1 MENPTEKLIENLLSV
16 YLNAKP
22 GEPLDLYA
30 QSLLDQLVG
39 PNSGENQKST
49 IKLFKQKLLDFENG
63 NRNSAE
69 YVKKVIVLTYYM
81 FDIHNMDGRF
91 FKYSSGVTNFYKQ
104 FQEEFFDFCKDNAVE
119 NWSNESLELIGGTIK
134 SMSKYRAFVLSF
146 DKFEELE
153 KRLNSKGK
161 YFDREVKERILDTA
175 ILEKTVQDK
184 NPGFNPLF
192 IREIAAIE
200 NYFLKYASCQLKKK
214 SVDGIWNDDVINL
227 VLQLRN
233 AKRISEKAPNNPALK
248 ELNEA
253 ADDFCKRNFSEER
266 IAELQ
271 SQLISFV
278 GRYSL
283 QKLDTPAEQA
293 EFEEAYK
300 MLYVYEL
307 VSGKQREITPYSNY
321 FDLFLFRNISNFR
334 NLSHATNINV
344 ERFALRAIQNT
355 IVKEVRKEL
364 NEGKDKLDPP
374 LIMRIE
380 RDFILHGGLA
390 GAIIDYDLID
400 VSPEIICTEM
410 HHKDFAGSVYH
421 EMDHFTK
428 AKKEEKEIVSSYDEY
443 KVYKSYYGMK
453 KDLSINAGNY
463 ENAYHEVN
471 AYCISALA
479 EIRLLRMFSV
489 GENDAEIQK
498 KIDAKIAEIKGYL
511 KSTIDNKLQYYDENT
526 RSWKSDTDVSVFDR
540 VYKKVANK
548 REAPIFDFEYH
559 DDGTPK
565 ELFEIIMDQQ
575 RELETGEL
583 DPKCGPEEPT
593 ERAKL
598 RFQIMM
604 ERAME
609 THQEK
614 MCYLMIRDFVKMQKD
629 EFRKDDLFK
638 IDLPSGKK
646 FTSFDFD
653 TLITNLLKDGKKEGF
668 QNALFLTRLQ
678 AMAERVKLKEDF
690 RESVF
695 SFYQDAFGLDGQ
707 NQDRKSGENHTD
719 PIPE

>member
-39 PNSGENQKST
+39 PNSGENQKSA

-146 DKFEELE
+146 GRFEELE

-184 NPGFNPLF
+184 NPSFNPFF

-253 ADDFCKRNFSEER
+253 ADDFCKRNFSQER

-307 VSGKQREITPYSNY
+307 VSGRQREITPYSNY

-380 RDFILHGGLA
+380 RDFMLHGGLA

-453 KDLSINAGNY
+453 NDLSINAGNY

-695 SFYQDAFGLDGQ
+695 FFFFEVFRLDGQ
-707 NQDRKSGENHTD
+707 NQDKKSGENHTD

>member
-146 DKFEELE
+146 GRFEELE

-184 NPGFNPLF
+184 NPRFNPLF

-374 LIMRIE
+374 LVMRIE

-479 EIRLLRMFSV
+479 EIRLLRMFPA

-583 DPKCGPEEPT
+583 DPKCGPEKST

-614 MCYLMIRDFVKMQKD
+614 MCYLMIRDFVKMHKE
-629 EFRKDDLFK
+629 EFKEDDLFK

-668 QNALFLTRLQ
+668 QKVLFLTRMQ
-678 AMAERVKLKEDF
+678 AMAKRVKLKEDF
-690 RESVF
+690 GESF
-695 SFYQDAFGLDGQ
+695 FTFYQDVFGLNSK
-707 NQDRKSGENHTD
+707 NQDNKNSEGHSN

>member
-39 PNSGENQKST
+39 PNSGENQKSA

-184 NPGFNPLF
+184 NPSFNPLF

-253 ADDFCKRNFSEER
+253 ADDFCKRNFSQER

-271 SQLISFV
+271 SQLISLV

-307 VSGKQREITPYSNY
+307 VSGRQREITPYSNY

-443 KVYKSYYGMK
+443 KVYKSYYGMRN
-453 KDLSINAGNY
+453 DLSINAGNY

-479 EIRLLRMFSV
+479 EIRLLRMFSA

-575 RELETGEL
+575 REQETGEL
-583 DPKCGPEEPT
+583 HPECGPEKST

-614 MCYLMIRDFVKMQKD
+614 MCYLMIRDFVKMHKE
-629 EFRKDDLFK
+629 EFKEDDLFK

-707 NQDRKSGENHTD
+707 NQDKKSGENHTD

>member
-39 PNSGENQKST
+39 PNSGENQKSA

-146 DKFEELE
+146 GRFEELE

-184 NPGFNPLF
+184 NPSFNPFF

-253 ADDFCKRNFSEER
+253 ADDFCKRNFSQER

-307 VSGKQREITPYSNY
+307 VSGRQREITPYSNY

-380 RDFILHGGLA
+380 RDFMLHGGLA

-410 HHKDFAGSVYH
+410 HNKDFAGTVYH

-453 KDLSINAGNY
+453 NDLSINAGNY

-583 DPKCGPEEPT
+583 DPKCGPEEST

-695 SFYQDAFGLDGQ
+695 SFYHEAFGLDGQ
-707 NQDRKSGENHTD
+707 NQDKKSSENHTD